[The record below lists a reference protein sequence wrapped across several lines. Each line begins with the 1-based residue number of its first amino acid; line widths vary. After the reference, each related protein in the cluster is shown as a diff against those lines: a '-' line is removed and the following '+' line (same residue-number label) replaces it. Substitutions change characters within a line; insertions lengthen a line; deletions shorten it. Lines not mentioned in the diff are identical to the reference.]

1 MLDLNSELGY
11 AMRTS
16 IREASVGD
24 GHTPYKFGI
33 THEKSSKLSFFM
45 LDSELAWLDVIALY
59 NSGLEL

>member
-1 MLDLNSELGY
+1 
-11 AMRTS
+11 MRTS

>member
-24 GHTPYKFGI
+24 GHTPYKFKI
-33 THEKSSKLSFFM
+33 THEKSSKLSFSC
-45 LDSELAWLDVIALY
+45 LILNLH
-59 NSGLEL
+59 GLM

>member
-1 MLDLNSELGY
+1 MLDLNGKLGY

-16 IREASVGD
+16 IREANI
-24 GHTPYKFGI
+24 FF
-33 THEKSSKLSFFM
+33 FFM